1 MMIGRLDGCDLACA
15 TLRARLSCEDTG
27 LIDDPADKGA
37 RPDFAVTLQED
48 WPPLPGTQSS
58 PIMSSPV
65 LARRLWSLIAKGAAH
80 KSPPLP
86 TRTDNSLP
94 DELDALV
101 HAAQHFRV
109 GSHPLTERLWTRSA
123 HYWSGEIA
131 AKLAVDSSSS
141 AQGFLLLLGTS
152 ATHRA
157 LLFGRG
163 APLVVQEALD
173 GADLAEGPHLALI
186 LCKTD
191 PTGRAIALSGF
202 VQPVLSAQRFI
213 PVFAPFE
220 RDVLHLLLALQEKL
234 DCFGIDSEFVRPYD
248 AVRQNF
254 ADALLLAFGRPHDAR
269 HELRIILDATTDRP
283 TRQHVSGDFT
293 LGPAQIRDGS
303 FIFWL
308 EQEIG
313 RRML

>member
-1 MMIGRLDGCDLACA
+1 M
-15 TLRARLSCEDTG
+15 
-27 LIDDPADKGA
+27 
-37 RPDFAVTLQED
+37 
-48 WPPLPGTQSS
+48 
-58 PIMSSPV
+58 
-65 LARRLWSLIAKGAAH
+65 AKGAAH
-80 KSPPLP
+80 KSPSLP
-86 TRTDNSLP
+86 TRADNSLP

-131 AKLAVDSSSS
+131 AKLAVASSSS

-152 ATHRA
+152 ATHRT
-157 LLFGRG
+157 LLFGHG

-186 LCKTD
+186 FCITD
-191 PTGRAIALSGF
+191 STGRALSGF
-202 VQPVLSAQRFI
+202 AQPVLSAQRLM

-220 RDVLHLLLALQEKL
+220 RDGLRLLLALQEKL

-248 AVRQNF
+248 ADRQNF
-254 ADALLLAFGRPHDAR
+254 ADALLLGFGRTNGAQ
-269 HELRIILDATTDRP
+269 HELRIILDPTTDRP
-283 TRQHVSGDFT
+283 MRQHVPGSFT

-313 RRML
+313 HRML

>member
-1 MMIGRLDGCDLACA
+1 M
-15 TLRARLSCEDTG
+15 
-27 LIDDPADKGA
+27 
-37 RPDFAVTLQED
+37 
-48 WPPLPGTQSS
+48 
-58 PIMSSPV
+58 
-65 LARRLWSLIAKGAAH
+65 AKGAAH
-80 KSPPLP
+80 KNPPLP
-86 TRTDNSLP
+86 IKADNSLP

-101 HAAQHFRV
+101 QAAQHFRV
-109 GSHPLTERLWTRSA
+109 GSHPLAERLWTRSA

-131 AKLAVDSSSS
+131 AKLAVASSSS

-186 LCKTD
+186 LCMTD
-191 PTGRAIALSGF
+191 PTGRALALSGF
-202 VQPVLSAQRFI
+202 AQPVLSAQRLM

-220 RDVLHLLLALQEKL
+220 RDVLRLLLALQEKL

-248 AVRQNF
+248 ADRENF
-254 ADALLLAFGRPHDAR
+254 ADALMLGFGRANGPR

-283 TRQHVSGDFT
+283 MRQHMAGSFT
-293 LGPAQIRDGS
+293 LGPAQILDGS

-313 RRML
+313 HRMP